1 MEWEKFIR
9 AKISKMK
16 MTLRHNGGKKDLND
30 GVGLSL
36 QSFIQGS
43 FKDTDHGVNTYVY

>member
-16 MTLRHNGGKKDLND
+16 MTLRHNGGKKDLNN
-30 GVGLSL
+30 GVGLSWKA
-36 QSFIQGS
+36 S
-43 FKDTDHGVNTYVY
+43 FKDHSKIKVMV